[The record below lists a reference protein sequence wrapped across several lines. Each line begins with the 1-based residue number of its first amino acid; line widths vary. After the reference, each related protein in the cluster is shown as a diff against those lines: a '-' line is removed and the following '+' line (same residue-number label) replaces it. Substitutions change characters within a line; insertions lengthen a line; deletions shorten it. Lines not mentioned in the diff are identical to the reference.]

1 MGSTAWAGVPI
12 DTVLSAGVGFRQ
24 WIFRMSRGAAG
35 EPTGFGSNYSH
46 EEKLMAIWGADVEQL
61 RTLGSK
67 LQHGANEI
75 DQQRSNLTSLL
86 NQTDWKGP
94 DADRFKEQ
102 WNGEHTTM
110 LNKVAEALKEAGQ
123 KAKRNAEE
131 QSNASQPS

>member
-12 DTVLSAGVGFRQ
+12 DTVSRAGIRSGH
-24 WIFRMSRGAAG
+24 WIFRISRGAAG
-35 EPTGFGSNYSH
+35 DADRVRIHDFY
-46 EEKLMAIWGADVEQL
+46 EEKFMAIWGADVEQL

-67 LQHGANEI
+67 LQHGATEI
-75 DQQRSNLTSLL
+75 DQQRTNLTNLL
-86 NQTDWKGP
+86 NNTEWRGP

-110 LNKVAEALKEAGQ
+110 LNKVAEALKDAGQ